1 MEADITYAGDLP
13 CYVLVGLFNNLKNG
27 SLSNVDDWNNADVFQ
42 IITRES
48 VKMLTD
54 SWSIFDRL
62 CNVADWDVDWIAQY
76 RDDKIQTV
84 I

>member
-13 CYVLVGLFNNLKNG
+13 CYVLVCLFKNLKNG
-27 SLSNVDDWNNADVFQ
+27 SLLNVDDWNNTDVFQ

-54 SWSIFDRL
+54 NWSIFDRL

-76 RDDKIQTV
+76 GDDKIQTV